1 MEKPSFSYWSIAALG
16 LVWSLMGCLS
26 YITQNNADFVT
37 QLAEP
42 QRSFITQR
50 PFWASAAFAVAVYG
64 GAVGCILLLLRRV
77 AAVQAL
83 GLSLMGALLTLFY
96 MVMTLG
102 LSVGVLQSAGVSV
115 LVGCVLLW
123 ISMAARVRGWLR

>member
-16 LVWSLMGCLS
+16 LLWSLMGCLS
-26 YITQNNADFVT
+26 YIAQNNADFVAR
-37 QLAEP
+37 LAEP
-42 QRSFITQR
+42 QLSFITER
-50 PFWASAAFAVAVYG
+50 PFWASAAFAVAVYA

-83 GLSLMGALLTLFY
+83 GLSLMGAFVTLFY
-96 MVMTLG
+96 MVMALG
-102 LSVGVLQSAGVSV
+102 MSVAVLQSAGTSV
-115 LVGCVLLW
+115 LVGCILFW

>member
-16 LVWSLMGCLS
+16 LVWSVMGCLS
-26 YITQNNADFVT
+26 YITQNNADFVAH
-37 QLAEP
+37 LAEP
-42 QRSFITQR
+42 QRAFITQR

-83 GLSLMGALLTLFY
+83 GLSLMGALVTLFY

-102 LSVGVLQSAGVSV
+102 ASVGVLQSAGVSV
-115 LVGCVLLW
+115 LVAGILFW
-123 ISMAARVRGWLR
+123 ISMAAKVRGWLR